1 MTKFTINSENVK
13 RLSTLS
19 GQSKDLISLTKP
31 IFCPT
36 ENSLSVNLYSTRV
49 TMSFSVDIT
58 DFSTDDTSELNY
70 FSMSIDEFNNTLA
83 TVSKGENDVVVLVEK
98 EKNKVTF
105 KNNTTGT
112 KVSRSVYNAIVTI
125 EEAKASITAVDDM
138 RNEYLKDP
146 VSLKI
151 NNEVSDFF
159 ETASKIMGLL
169 KSQDA
174 ISLNG
179 TTAKYADQL
188 VVISKTLSASVSDT
202 DVHLKKQLY
211 EAIKPFLKITDELM
225 VYLTKDFSIAFFE
238 SKDLG
243 FKAVLNL
250 EKPRFAFPEDSD
262 LKMALPQPSSQV
274 IVKTTKSAL
283 KDSFIPFNNTFKASP
298 ESWNWKKTD
307 LNSSSEN
314 LANGVWVLS
323 YENYT
328 GSAESVVPVTV
339 VQNTEGDNNGKLI
352 ISIMVLEELLNI
364 IPEDDLTITYN
375 SLPSDT
381 MYGALMKIDTD
392 TVKACVTKY
401 KP

>member
-1 MTKFTINSENVK
+1 MTKFTINAENVK

-31 IFCPT
+31 IFCPSDG
-36 ENSLSVNLYSTRV
+36 NLSVNLYSNRV
-49 TMSFSVDIT
+49 TMSFSVDISSFETT
-58 DFSTDDTSELNY
+58 DQCELNY
-70 FSMSIDEFNNTLA
+70 FSMSIDEFNNTLM
-83 TVSKGENDVVVLVEK
+83 TVSNGESDVMVEVDK
-98 EKNKVTF
+98 DNNKVTF
-105 KNNTTGT
+105 KNNKTGT
-112 KVSRSVYNAIVTI
+112 KVSRAVYNAIVTLD
-125 EEAKASITAVDDM
+125 EAKASITAVDDM
-138 RNEYLKDP
+138 RNEYLTDP
-146 VSLKI
+146 VALKVT
-151 NNEVSDFF
+151 NEVSDFF
-159 ETASKIMGLL
+159 ETASKIMALL

-174 ISLNG
+174 IALNG
-179 TTAKYADQL
+179 NTARYADQL
-188 VVISKTLSASVSDT
+188 VVISKNLSTSVCDT
-202 DVHLKKQLY
+202 EVHLKRQLY
-211 EAIKPFLKITDELM
+211 EAIKPFLKITNELT
-225 VYLTKDFSIAFFE
+225 VYLTQDFTIAFFE

-262 LKMALPQPSSQV
+262 LEGALPKADSQV

-283 KDSFIPFNNTFKASP
+283 KGAFVPFNNTFKASP

-307 LNSSSEN
+307 LDSNAAN
-314 LANGVWVLS
+314 LAEGKWVLR

-339 VQNTEGDNNGKLI
+339 VQNTEGSNNGSLI
-352 ISIMVLEELLNI
+352 ISIMVLEELLNVV
-364 IPEDDLTITYN
+364 PEDDLTITYN

-381 MYGALMKIDTD
+381 MNGALMKIDTD